1 MPGNRYIR
9 QGRRRTTLCCGGSTG
24 HCLERPLNCKNQTIS
39 AVLLTITPWHD
50 HLASITRLHDI
61 SCTLANEAWLN
72 RLPKTRMH
80 NISTTATNV
89 TFFLG
94 MRIRNQGHCL
104 SDGGQLGWMAGAGNP
119 LTTGGTPLRARPCT
133 SALAAESRLPPS
145 SVCRASCRGTHIPC
159 GGSA

>member
-1 MPGNRYIR
+1 MR
-9 QGRRRTTLCCGGSTG
+9 QGRRRTTLHCGGSAG
-24 HCLERPLNCKNQTIS
+24 HCFERPLNCKNPTS
-39 AVLLTITPWHD
+39 SVVLLTITQWHD

-72 RLPKTRMH
+72 RLPKNKNAHHFDNCNQRE
-80 NISTTATNV
+80 ILSG
-89 TFFLG
+89 L
-94 MRIRNQGHCL
+94 RIRNQGHCL
-104 SDGGQLGWMAGAGNP
+104 SDGGQLGWMAGVGNP

-145 SVCRASCRGTHIPC
+145 SVCRASCRGTHISC